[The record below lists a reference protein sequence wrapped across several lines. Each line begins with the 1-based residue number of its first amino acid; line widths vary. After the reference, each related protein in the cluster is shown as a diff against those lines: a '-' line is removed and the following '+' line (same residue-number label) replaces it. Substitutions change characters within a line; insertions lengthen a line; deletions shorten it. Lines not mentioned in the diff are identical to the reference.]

1 MRAIAKRGGG
11 LAEAI
16 LPTSLAWLAYAALPA
31 SAHADEPV
39 AATEPRLMSET
50 AEVTSVVDAFD
61 KDDPFDLNITLGFEQ
76 TWKHADIRRETTL
89 NQPGLSSGGFT
100 AQTENVAS
108 YNQQISTLNVG
119 ADVGIYR
126 DLALIAR
133 LPIILQNAQSLGDL
147 DGSSNN
153 PQRLFDS
160 NGQPIFSIPKGGSFQ
175 SPTRSGVDWFSVGID
190 WAIFNQQRDLTKP
203 TWVVGVE
210 GRFGVGT
217 PLHACN
223 ATSGT
228 NVCPDPAHPTV
239 AADDRSP
246 GISRAMDGVAAHT
259 VFSRRFG
266 YVEPYTGFSML
277 AEFPQSGSDFGAT
290 SGFQGDLVNHPPFV
304 GNFTLGMEVIPWE
317 RREQFQRFVVDFRA
331 IGTYHSEGRDYT
343 ELFDA
348 LGSTTSQILRTPN
361 PGGYHAGPNGTS
373 VADPSQ
379 GSVYFTG
386 ITDQLPYASVGG
398 HFSTTWQ
405 AGEYI
410 KFVAGVAMTYNQS
423 HVITADQACNPS
435 ITNDPAAAG
444 PCHSG
449 SGAGSTTTGIPNP
462 NYRPTLDVPGN
473 RFLADD
479 AAIVSLWLNGVVM
492 F

>member
-11 LAEAI
+11 LVRAVLLGSPAC
-16 LPTSLAWLAYAALPA
+16 LAWVA
-31 SAHADEPV
+31 SLESARADEPV

-61 KDDPFDLNITLGFEQ
+61 KDDPFDLNLTLGFEQ

-89 NQPGLSSGGFT
+89 NQPGLSSGRFT
-100 AQTENVAS
+100 ADTENIAS
-108 YNQQISTLNVG
+108 YSQQISTLNVG

-133 LPIILQNAQSLGDL
+133 LPIILQDAQSLGDL

-160 NGQPIFSIPKGGSFQ
+160 NGQPIFTIPKGGSFQ

-203 TWVVGVE
+203 TWVIGIE

-228 NVCPDPAHPTV
+228 NICPDPVHPTI
-239 AADDRSP
+239 AADNRSP

-266 YVEPYTGFSML
+266 YVEPYTGLSML

-290 SGFQGDLVNHPPFV
+290 SGYQGDLVNHPPLV
-304 GNFTLGMEVIPWE
+304 GNFSLGMEVIPWE
-317 RREQFQRFVVDFRA
+317 RREQFQRFLFDFRA
-331 IGTYHSEGRDYT
+331 TATYHSEGRDYT

-361 PGGYHAGPNGTS
+361 PGGYTAGPKGTS

-386 ITDQLPYASVGG
+386 ITDQLPYASLGG
-398 HFSTTWQ
+398 RFSVTWQ

-410 KFVAGVAMTYNQS
+410 KFVSGVGLTYNQS

-435 ITNDPAAAG
+435 ITDEPGA
-444 PCHSG
+444 
-449 SGAGSTTTGIPNP
+449 SGACRSGGTGHVTGIPNP

-479 AAIVSLWLNGVVM
+479 GTLVNLWINGVVM